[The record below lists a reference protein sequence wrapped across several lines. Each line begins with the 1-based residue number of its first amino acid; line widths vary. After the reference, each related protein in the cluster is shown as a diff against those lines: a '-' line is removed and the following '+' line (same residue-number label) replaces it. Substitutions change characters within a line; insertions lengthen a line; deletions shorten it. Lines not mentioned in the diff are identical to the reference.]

1 MVHVH
6 GARVQ
11 RQLEALRR
19 FPLSELVAVAVD
31 TGKSSAIALV
41 ADFTGERLCPPVSF
55 DLTRNGLA
63 RLSERVAAAIADR
76 PVGVVRLGVEA
87 SGYHLPLLAPGM
99 LPSSWELVE
108 LNPAHVARQRKANG
122 QVGVKTD
129 ITDAAAI
136 FDLLVAGRGSPI
148 TRTQVLE
155 QLDAWSTHRRRQ
167 VEWHRAVGN
176 HLLSQLHRAFP
187 GADRCVRQ
195 LLVTKVGRLVAAEF
209 TDPARLARLG
219 ASRFRSFAARRG
231 IRVDRAKAEQFV
243 AAARQAIP
251 APDAPVARVA
261 VAADLALLGQ
271 LEDHI
276 ATAETHLALL
286 LPATPFGVLTTAPGW
301 KVVRAGDYGGA
312 VGDPSRWP
320 TARQVYR
327 ASGLT
332 PSQHESAGRRIDG
345 EISREGSARLRQ
357 SLLQMGRGLRQHD
370 PAAGRYAAQLA
381 ARGKHSAVIGCAM
394 ANRANRIAFAMV
406 RDQAPYDPGCWR

>member
-41 ADFTGERLCPPVSF
+41 ADFTGERLCPPITF
-55 DLTRNGLA
+55 DLNRDGLTQLA
-63 RLSERVAAAIADR
+63 DRVTAAIAGR

-99 LPSSWELVE
+99 LPESWELVE

-122 QVGVKTD
+122 QRGVKTD
-129 ITDAAAI
+129 VNDATAI

-148 TRTQVLE
+148 SRTAVLD
-155 QLDAWSTHRRRQ
+155 QLTAWATHRRRQ
-167 VEWHRAVGN
+167 VEWRRAVGN
-176 HLLSQLHRAFP
+176 HLLSQLHRCFP
-187 GADRCVRQ
+187 GADGCVHK
-195 LLVTKVGRLVAAEF
+195 LLATQVGRLVAAEF
-209 TDPARLARLG
+209 SDPSRLVRLG
-219 ASRFRSFAARRG
+219 ASRFRSFAAKRG
-231 IRVDRAKAEQFV
+231 VRVDGPKAEQFV

-261 VAADLALLGQ
+261 VAADLALVGQ
-271 LEDHI
+271 LEAHI
-276 ATAETHLALL
+276 DTAEANLAQL
-286 LPATPFGVLTTAPGW
+286 LPATPFGVLCTAPGW
-301 KVVRAGDYGGA
+301 KVVRAADYGAA

-357 SLLQMGRGLRQHD
+357 ALLQLGRGLRQHD
-370 PAAGRYAAQLA
+370 PAAARYAQQLD
-381 ARGKHSAVIGCAM
+381 ARGKHSAVIACAM

-406 RDQAPYDPGCWR
+406 RDQTPYDPDCWR